1 MKDEDVRRQL
11 DRCDASVM
19 EVDLR
24 QRSQMINK
32 KLGADRRN
40 VELWLQF
47 LALQVLFMLHAFINS
62 MQHFDSAFDGG
73 RRGKGEGEGGG
84 KHRALNSIHRSKMLN
99 GSRSLLCFAP
109 IVVFLHA

>member
-84 KHRALNSIHRSKMLN
+84 EA
-99 GSRSLLCFAP
+99 
-109 IVVFLHA
+109 